1 MPAMNFDR
9 IATGLDVAPLLAALD
24 AMPELWGE
32 ITLRQ
37 DYPGSAHHDTDCI
50 FLRGPRSFTPE
61 DYFFDLGSFDYP
73 AMDKLADALV
83 PLLRQLLQDVLQVEE
98 LGRVLIVRLK
108 PGGHVDAHVDEGD
121 YADHFARFHVALT
134 GEPGSVLT
142 AGGEVQHFAP
152 GEAWWFDHKVE
163 HTADNLG
170 DVPRIHIIFDA
181 VTQRFPMPGG
191 ART

>member
-1 MPAMNFDR
+1 MPNFER

-37 DYPGSAHHDTDCI
+37 DYPGS
-50 FLRGPRSFTPE
+50 
-61 DYFFDLGSFDYP
+61 
-73 AMDKLADALV
+73 
-83 PLLRQLLQDVLQVEE
+83 
-98 LGRVLIVRLK
+98 
-108 PGGHVDAHVDEGD
+108 
-121 YADHFARFHVALT
+121 
-134 GEPGSVLT
+134 VLT

-170 DVPRIHIIFDA
+170 ESPRIHIIFDA
-181 VTQRFPMPGG
+181 VTARFPMPGG